1 MPIGA
6 FASQEADSDL
16 LLLLLSDH
24 KGNKS
29 VISKHIARAFYL
41 LEIPAM
47 SPACWVCAM
56 GQLST
61 EFGSKHQIPVSEA
74 RTECMS
80 LHFNPLNCFS
90 IYIIILK

>member
-1 MPIGA
+1 MPIGG
-6 FASQEADSDL
+6 FASQMADSDL

-24 KGNKS
+24 KGNMS
-29 VISKHIARAFYL
+29 VLSKHIARAFCL

-56 GQLST
+56 GRPST

-74 RTECMS
+74 RTECMP
-80 LHFNPLNCFS
+80 LHFSPLKFFS